1 MRKKITLFCAFL
13 LIGISLAIAQAVQV
27 TGVVVSSEDDL
38 PVVGASI
45 LVKGTSNYINEY
57 ILICYKSVG

>member
-1 MRKKITLFCAFL
+1 MEKRITLFCAFL

-27 TGVVVSSEDDL
+27 TGVVVSAEDDM

-45 LVKGTSNYINEY
+45 WLRELLMVQLRISTES
-57 ILICYKSVG
+57 LR

>member
-1 MRKKITLFCAFL
+1 MEKRITLFCAFL

-27 TGVVVSSEDDL
+27 TGVVVSAEDDM

-45 LVKGTSNYINEY
+45 LVKELLMVQLRISTESLY
-57 ILICYKSVG
+57 

>member
-1 MRKKITLFCAFL
+1 MEKRITLFCAFL

-27 TGVVVSSEDDL
+27 TGVVVSAEDDM

-45 LVKGTSNYINEY
+45 LVKDR
-57 ILICYKSVG
+57 VGRHPYGCFPP